1 MHYIYRLI
9 GALLLFWTALTA
21 AAVEPT
27 WTWRPY
33 GGGNAYSNSGSCVS
47 DIIAAHKR
55 SYPDTG
61 ACYTYTQVSGVISGV
76 PWAGYEVGGCGSG
89 GTACIAE
96 NPVCPAGYKLEGLQ
110 CVSDGPKQ
118 CSQGSE
124 LVDGQC
130 VCKPGYKQGDGACYP
145 DPDAGCAGLQQ
156 WCSEKQGFRTEF
168 EGRGQGAD
176 FFCHA
181 AEKFVAGAGGGG
193 SSWEPEFPNCSK
205 GCMISSGSTT
215 ISAQDN
221 SGQWWTKG
229 SGKYVG
235 STCDPDVINKL
246 NEGTPEE
253 KEVKPPSTKPP
264 GKCNGQQ
271 GTYNGV
277 EVCLPYEKV
286 TGDDKSKTETGAD
299 GSKKETTT
307 KTTCTYSQCTTETKV
322 VDKDK
327 NGNTTGTTTTVVNAP
342 KDEYC
347 ARNTASAV
355 CKGLNPND
363 KGSGNGTGTGGT
375 GGTGGGNGTGGN
387 GNGEDDGDKSSF
399 GGSCQAGFTC
409 EGDALQCAMAREQ
422 HRRNCELFEKDTDAN
437 SLTNRAINGSDD
449 KSADAMR
456 DRAQQV
462 SVGTFDQAGLGWSS
476 SCPADPSI
484 PLNFG
489 GTSSEFKIPFSRI
502 CGPLSILSSAG
513 VGITLLGC
521 MVWVLG
527 GKKSSA

>member
-1 MHYIYRLI
+1 MAYFFRL
-9 GALLLFWTALTA
+9 AFLLLCVVLDASAGAPTILYGYRTPDYVNPPAVIEPRFSTANEACA
-21 AAVEPT
+21 AGLPLC
-27 WTWRPY
+27 
-33 GGGNAYSNSGSCVS
+33 GGNCGGI
-47 DIIAAHKR
+47 DGW
-55 SYPDTG
+55 TG
-61 ACYTYTQVSGVISGV
+61 FADGPICNKYKPGVGVSGPI
-76 PWAGYEVGGCGSG
+76 GSWF
-89 GTACIAE
+89 E
-96 NPVCPAGYKLEGLQ
+96 KMSCPASEKLENGQ
-110 CVSDGPKQ
+110 CVPDGPKQ
-118 CSQGSE
+118 CAQGSE
-124 LVDGQC
+124 LVNGQC
-130 VCKPGYKQGDGACYP
+130 QCKPGFKQGDGACYP
-145 DPDAGCAGLQQ
+145 DPDAACSGLQQ
-156 WCSEKQGFRTEF
+156 WCSDKQGFRTEF

-181 AEKFVAGAGGGG
+181 AEKFIAGAGGGG
-193 SSWEPEFPNCSK
+193 SSWEPEFPGCSK
-205 GCMISSGSTT
+205 GCMITSGSTT

-229 SGKYVG
+229 LGKYVG

-253 KEVKPPSTKPP
+253 KEVKPPSTKGP

-327 NGNTTGTTTTVVNAP
+327 NGNTTGTSTTVVNAP

-363 KGSGNGTGTGGT
+363 KGSGNGTGT

-409 EGDALQCAMAREQ
+409 EGDALQCAIVREQ